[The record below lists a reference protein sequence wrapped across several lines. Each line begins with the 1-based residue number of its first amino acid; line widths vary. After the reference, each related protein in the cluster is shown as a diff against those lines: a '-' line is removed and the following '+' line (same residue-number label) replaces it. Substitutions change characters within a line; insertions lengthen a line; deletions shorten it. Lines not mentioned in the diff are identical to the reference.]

1 MVLSQAG
8 IVDANV
14 KLESA
19 PERPSGPEKQSN
31 MAEFVIKLADER
43 GRLHQQV
50 EHGYSE
56 AEVRDRFAQ
65 QGYLVYWVKPQG
77 LLSGGFRFRRRR
89 SLKQSSFLVYN
100 QQFLTLI
107 RAGLPILNSLELLIK
122 RQKDGFLRQI
132 LENVRDRV
140 RGGEALSDAFA
151 AQGVVPKIYTTTL
164 MAGEKSG
171 NMDEVLT
178 RYINLQRLALS
189 FRKKLVVSLI
199 YPTLLISVVLIMVTF
214 LFTYVVPKFAELFN
228 SLDAQ
233 LPAITVFM
241 LAVGQNSQKYAPFVF
256 LGLVA
261 AGFLLWRWKNTDS
274 GGDRIDRVILGTPL
288 LGDIRLKQQVA
299 AFSRML
305 ATLLQGGLPLVPSME
320 TAGSSMT
327 SRRILKG
334 VMRASVRVREGQGLA
349 NSLEEQEIFPGL
361 AVEMIEVGESTGALP
376 AMLNSVAEF
385 YEEDVQTALG
395 ASMALIEPLILIVMA
410 VFVGAVLI
418 SLYLPI
424 FTLGVH

>member
-1 MVLSQAG
+1 
-8 IVDANV
+8 
-14 KLESA
+14 
-19 PERPSGPEKQSN
+19 
-31 MAEFVIKLADER
+31 MAEFVIKIADDR
-43 GRLHQQV
+43 GRVQQHI
-50 EHGYSE
+50 EQGYSE
-56 AEVRDRFAQ
+56 AEVRDRFSQ

-77 LLSGGFRFRRRR
+77 MLTSGVSLRRRR
-89 SLKQSSFLVYN
+89 KLKQNTFLVFN

-107 RAGLPILNSLELLIK
+107 RAGLPILNSLELLVK
-122 RQKDGFLRQI
+122 RQKNPQLRQL

-140 RGGEALSDAFA
+140 KGGEMLSDAFA

-178 RYINLQRLALS
+178 RYIGFQRLAMT
-189 FRKKLVVSLI
+189 FRKKLFVSLI
-199 YPTLLISVVLIMVTF
+199 YPTLLVTVVLIMVAF
-214 LFTYVVPKFAELFN
+214 LFTYVVPKFADLFN
-228 SLDAQ
+228 SLDAK

-241 LAVGQNSQKYAPFVF
+241 LAVGQNAQKYAPYLFVV
-256 LGLVA
+256 LVLS
-261 AGFLLWRWKNTDS
+261 GFVLWRWKDSDS
-274 GGDRIDRVILGTPL
+274 GADRIDRVILSTPL
-288 LGDIRLKQQVA
+288 LGDIRLKHQIA
-299 AFSRML
+299 SFSRML
-305 ATLLQGGLPLVPSME
+305 STLLQGGLPLVPAME
-320 TAGSSMT
+320 TAGSSMS

-334 VMRASVRVREGQGLA
+334 VMRAGVRVREGQGLA
-349 NSLEEQEIFPGL
+349 PSLEEQKIFPEL

-410 VFVGAVLI
+410 IFVGGVLI
-418 SLYLPI
+418 SLYLQI